1 MLTQEPHA
9 DKKEKIKQYVFAM
22 EEEEIKEALMP
33 MLNTI
38 KMLEK
43 VFLTS

>member
-22 EEEEIKEALMP
+22 EEEIKEALMP